1 MTGGAGSDTVFY
13 DDVTQSRAVGL
24 GFDRLV
30 GFDDDADKIQLSGLS
45 VASFAGAVAGSLSAA
60 SMSADLEGEITVL
73 GANQALLFTANAGDL
88 AGRSFLL
95 IDANGT
101 AGFQASSDF
110 VIEIV
115 TPASAIDNLGM
126 FV

>member
-1 MTGGAGSDTVFY
+1 MFY
-13 DDVTQSRAVGL
+13 DDVSQSRAIGL

-73 GANQALLFTANAGDL
+73 GANQALLFTANAGDMDT
-88 AGRSFLL
+88 RSFLV

-101 AGFQASSDF
+101 AGFQASGDF
-110 VIEIV
+110 IIEIV
-115 TPASAIDNLGM
+115 TPTSQIDNVGM